1 MSRSGPRDGRPD
13 VVVSGLGVVSPYG
26 AGVKSFWS
34 GLTAGTCA
42 IKPITVID
50 TEGFRS
56 RIAAE
61 IPAEVMSALG
71 SSRRRSRA
79 DRIALAAAR
88 EALADAGLEGAARTE
103 AALLVG
109 AVGGGM
115 LEGEDWYWGVARGRP
130 STRMGALR
138 SILPFSHAETLGWRL
153 GLTGPKETVV
163 MACASGAASIALGA
177 DLVRAGVT
185 PTALVG
191 GVDALT
197 HICFMGFNA
206 LKLLDPAPCRPFD
219 RDRRGM
225 SIGEAAAFL
234 VLEDARHCQARGG
247 RAYARLAGYGMT
259 TDAHHVTAPH
269 PEGEGMIHA
278 MRQALEDAGLAA
290 PAIGYVNAHGTGT
303 PQNDRA
309 EALALRRVFGDGG
322 VLVSSTKSL
331 IGHTMAAA
339 GSVEAAATILAL
351 QHGVL
356 PPTANLEQIDPEV
369 PFDCLPHVARPAE
382 TAAAL
387 SNSFGFGGQNVSL
400 IFQLGEQGEAQPSRQ
415 GPGEVEP
422 QASRPLLGEVQP
434 QASRADKRDKREVSG

>member
-1 MSRSGPRDGRPD
+1 MSRPPGSRRPPGGRQPEI
-13 VVVSGLGVVSPYG
+13 VVSGLGMVSPYG
-26 AGVKSFWS
+26 AGVKSFWT
-34 GLTAGTCA
+34 GLAAGTCA
-42 IKPITVID
+42 IKPITLID

-61 IPAEVMSALG
+61 VPAEVVATLG
-71 SSRRRSRA
+71 VSRRRSRA
-79 DRIALAAAR
+79 DRLALAAAR
-88 EALADAGLEGAARTE
+88 EALADAGLEGAARRR
-103 AALLVG
+103 AALLIG

-115 LEGEDWYWGVARGRP
+115 LEGEDWYWGEARGRP
-130 STRMGALR
+130 SGSIRALR
-138 SILPFSHAETLGWRL
+138 SILPLSHAETLGGRL

-206 LKLLDPAPCRPFD
+206 LKVLDPTPCRPFD

-234 VLEDARHCQARGG
+234 VLEDADHCRARGG
-247 RAYARLAGYGMT
+247 RVHARLAGYGMT

-278 MRQALEDAGLAA
+278 MEQALADAGLPPSAV
-290 PAIGYVNAHGTGT
+290 GYVNAHGTGT

-309 EALALRRVFGDGG
+309 EAMALRRVFGEGG

-331 IGHTMAAA
+331 VGHTMAAA

-351 QHGVL
+351 QHGLL
-356 PPTANLEQIDPEV
+356 PPTAGLEHLDPEV
-369 PFDCLPHVARPAE
+369 PFDCLPITARPAE
-382 TAAAL
+382 VGAAL

-400 IFQLGEQGEAQPSRQ
+400 VFE
-415 GPGEVEP
+415 
-422 QASRPLLGEVQP
+422 
-434 QASRADKRDKREVSG
+434 RAAGRA

>member
-1 MSRSGPRDGRPD
+1 MSRSGARGVRPD
-13 VVVSGLGVVSPYG
+13 VVVSGLGIVSPYG

-34 GLTAGTCA
+34 GLAAGTCA
-42 IKPITVID
+42 IKPVTVID

-61 IPAEVMSALG
+61 IPAETVATLAP
-71 SSRRRSRA
+71 SRRRSRA
-79 DRIALAAAR
+79 DRLALAAAA
-88 EALADAGLEGAARTE
+88 EALADAALEGRARAE
-103 AALLVG
+103 SALLIG

-115 LEGEDWYWGVARGRP
+115 LEGEDWYWEEARGRP
-130 STRMGALR
+130 SPRMRALR

-163 MACASGAASIALGA
+163 MACASGAASVALGA
-177 DLVRAGVT
+177 DLIRAGVT
-185 PTALVG
+185 STALVG

-206 LKLLDPAPCRPFD
+206 LKLLDPSPCRPFD

-234 VLEDARHCQARGG
+234 VLEDAEHCRARGG
-247 RAYARLAGYGMT
+247 RPHARLAGYGMT

-278 MRQALEDAGLAA
+278 MRQALEDAGLG
-290 PAIGYVNAHGTGT
+290 PAEVGYVNAHGTGT

-309 EALALRRVFGDGG
+309 EALALLRVFGAGG

-331 IGHTMAAA
+331 VGHTMAAA

-351 QHGVL
+351 QHGLL
-356 PPTANLEQIDPEV
+356 PPTANLEHVDPEV
-369 PFDCLPHVARPAE
+369 EFDCLPAVARPAE
-382 TAAAL
+382 VAAAL

-400 IFQLGEQGEAQPSRQ
+400 IFQKPAH
-415 GPGEVEP
+415 
-422 QASRPLLGEVQP
+422 A
-434 QASRADKRDKREVSG
+434 